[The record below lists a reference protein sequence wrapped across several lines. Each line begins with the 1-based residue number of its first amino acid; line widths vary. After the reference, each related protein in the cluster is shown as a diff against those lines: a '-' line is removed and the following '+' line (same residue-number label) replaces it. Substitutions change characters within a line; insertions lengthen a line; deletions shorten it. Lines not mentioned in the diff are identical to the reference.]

1 MDVTELPIEVGSLL
15 DRLENVR
22 QDLHPALRADLME
35 VQRRRGAGLLT
46 EPVRRV
52 PVLRRLA
59 EVQRR
64 RMAVLLRRTA
74 AATTALAL
82 AITLMVLAAWDVSR
96 PLGLLTAAVAMF
108 YVEHRIEKG
117 GSTDERDL

>member
-1 MDVTELPIEVGSLL
+1 VTELPIEVSSLL

-22 QDLHPALRADLME
+22 QDLHPALRADLVE
-35 VQRRRGAGLLT
+35 VQRRRSAGLLT
-46 EPVRRV
+46 GPVRRAA
-52 PVLRRLA
+52 PLRSLIQ
-59 EVQRR
+59 VQRR
-64 RMAVLLRRTA
+64 RMAVLLRRTV

-108 YVEHRIEKG
+108 YVEHRIERG